1 MSEQNQQRRQVGG
14 GRRAIGDV
22 APKLA
27 ALTDDVLFDDVWNR
41 PELAARDRSLVTVAA
56 LVAGGD
62 AAQLT
67 FHLDHARKNGVT
79 EAELTKAKN
88 AYLAQTIAERQT
100 TMGRAEALHTAN
112 MFLGGPEAVNTDLQ
126 RYLDVT
132 VADIQRVAR
141 TYLRPENSVVTL
153 ITPETPKP

>member
-1 MSEQNQQRRQVGG
+1 MSEQNQHRRQVGG

-79 EAELTKAKN
+79 EAELLEAITHLAFYVGWPKA
-88 AYLAQTIAERQT
+88 
-100 TMGRAEALHTAN
+100 MTAI
-112 MFLGGPEAVNTDLQ
+112 G
-126 RYLDVT
+126 
-132 VADIQRVAR
+132 VAR
-141 TYLRPENSVVTL
+141 QVFGD
-153 ITPETPKP
+153 

>member
-79 EAELTKAKN
+79 EAELLEAITHLAFYVGWPKA
-88 AYLAQTIAERQT
+88 
-100 TMGRAEALHTAN
+100 MTA
-112 MFLGGPEAVNTDLQ
+112 
-126 RYLDVT
+126 
-132 VADIQRVAR
+132 ISVAR
-141 TYLRPENSVVTL
+141 QVFGD
-153 ITPETPKP
+153 